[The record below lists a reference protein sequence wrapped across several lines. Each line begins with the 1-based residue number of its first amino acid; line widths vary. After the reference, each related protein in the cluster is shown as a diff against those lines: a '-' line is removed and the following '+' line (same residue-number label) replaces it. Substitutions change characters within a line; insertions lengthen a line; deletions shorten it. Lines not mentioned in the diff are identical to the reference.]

1 MGLLICLNSLETT
14 PCTSGLRTLC
24 IASADIEPED
34 YEKWKKIFFDASTAM
49 TDRDHKVAEAAEL
62 IEKNL
67 ILLGATAIEDKLQDE
82 VPESIAKLSKAS
94 IKIWVLTGDKQET
107 AINIGF
113 SCRLLT
119 DQLELLKCA
128 EGSTRQV
135 RMFTFS

>member
-1 MGLLICLNSLETT
+1 MLFFSLLNFV
-14 PCTSGLRTLC
+14 GLRTLC

-34 YEKWKKIFFDASTAM
+34 YEKWNKIFYEASTSIE
-49 TDRDHKVAEAAEL
+49 DRDQKVADAAEL

-82 VPESIAKLSKAS
+82 VPESIAKLSQAN

-113 SCRLLT
+113 SCKLLT
-119 DQLELLKCA
+119 NQLTLLICE
-128 EGSTRQV
+128 EGSSREV
-135 RMFTFS
+135 KYFIFYLPTFF